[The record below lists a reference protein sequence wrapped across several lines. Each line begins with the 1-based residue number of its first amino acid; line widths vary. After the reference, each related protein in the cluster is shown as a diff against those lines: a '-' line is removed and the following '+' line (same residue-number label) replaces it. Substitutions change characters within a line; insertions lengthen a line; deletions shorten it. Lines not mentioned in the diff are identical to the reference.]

1 MTAWREFS
9 SIKPGVLLERTE
21 QRAQGPGEAKQ
32 RSGKLL
38 LTESLASFLILSFMP
53 FLSVSLS
60 IAEQRIAI
68 VWMCSSSLP
77 HPNLLK
83 SFVDLLFMIVE
94 KKIFLLSSF
103 FLISPVLVFISHL
116 PPNNCV

>member
-21 QRAQGPGEAKQ
+21 QRAQGPGEAKK

-60 IAEQRIAI
+60 EQRIAI

-77 HPNLLK
+77 HPNLLS
-83 SFVDLLFMIVE
+83 SFVDLLFMFVE
-94 KKIFLLSSF
+94 KKNLFAF
-103 FLISPVLVFISHL
+103 FFFFFSD
-116 PPNNCV
+116 

>member
-60 IAEQRIAI
+60 EQRIAI
-68 VWMCSSSLP
+68 VWMCSSLP
-77 HPNLLK
+77 HPNLLS
-83 SFVDLLFMIVE
+83 SFVDLLFMFVG
-94 KKIFLLSSF
+94 KKLFSLSSF
-103 FLISPVLVFISHL
+103 FSD
-116 PPNNCV
+116 